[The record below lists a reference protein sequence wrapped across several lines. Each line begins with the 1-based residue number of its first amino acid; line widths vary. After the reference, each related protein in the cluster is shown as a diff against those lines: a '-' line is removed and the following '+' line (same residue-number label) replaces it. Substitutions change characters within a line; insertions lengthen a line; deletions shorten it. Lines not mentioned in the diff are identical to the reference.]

1 MTGTAG
7 SPLSEV
13 RMDIGQPGAV
23 ADSQRQGDEVIS
35 QFLAHTRYL
44 LPRKVWPP
52 LNLADLE
59 TYERLCQVAQLGL
72 KR

>member
-1 MTGTAG
+1 MRTPKSLYA
-7 SPLSEV
+7 
-13 RMDIGQPGAV
+13 Q
-23 ADSQRQGDEVIS
+23 QRLIYHLELPTVLLRYPSG